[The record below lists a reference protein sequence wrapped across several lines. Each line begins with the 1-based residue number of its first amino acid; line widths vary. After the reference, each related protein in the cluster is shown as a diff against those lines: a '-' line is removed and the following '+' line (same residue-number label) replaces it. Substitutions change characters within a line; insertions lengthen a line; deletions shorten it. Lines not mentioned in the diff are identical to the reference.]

1 MVSPVLMKNRALIF
15 SALLSLLGWSGSLPA
30 RAQGTIVWNGPGL
43 TFINLPGSD
52 WTQLA
57 SQDHLTA
64 NIWLTR
70 ATRRGLFN
78 AASEGGYSFNSSP
91 ADTEWAFGLLAG
103 YASLTYANWQTW
115 AANNPPATVG
125 RDAVLHLITDDIYL
139 GIKFTVWG
147 GPGGGFT
154 YERTT
159 PFAVPEPATGTLA
172 LAGAMLLLG
181 TTVRKNLRGEK

>member
-1 MVSPVLMKNRALIF
+1 MKIRALIF
-15 SALLSLLGWSGSLPA
+15 SVLVLLLTLGARIPA
-30 RAQGTIVWNGPGL
+30 RAQGTIVWNGPVL

-78 AASEGGYSFNSSP
+78 AASEGGYAFNSSP
-91 ADTEWAFGLLAG
+91 ADTAWAFGLLAN
-103 YASLTYANWQTW
+103 YASLTYTDWQTW

-139 GIKFTVWG
+139 GIKFTAWG

-159 PFAVPEPATGTLA
+159 AAAVPEPATGALA

-181 TTVRKNLRGEK
+181 TAVRKNFRGGK